1 MNGTERRFGSLT
13 RTEAD
18 PLMNELRYHHYFNYD
33 ECGTQITM
41 QGRTEMSSLLF
52 VEYYQD
58 AR

>member
-1 MNGTERRFGSLT
+1 
-13 RTEAD
+13 
-18 PLMNELRYHHYFNYD
+18 MNELRYHHYFNYD